1 MRSQLNFLSTIILYC
16 LNEFKGERTVFG
28 IYHLLTGKKSAQ
40 TIQDGKLY
48 RISQLFQSF
57 PYLKKET
64 FAQYVKRLE
73 GKGYIVERE
82 QAKWILTQ
90 EGQGYLQE
98 QLDRFPLSPY
108 LDGWRYMNVS
118 LLFLSRLT
126 LLIQT
131 LSHLVYHET
140 YFLPVTH
147 DMKVLNW
154 TKGFL
159 KRQRL
164 SRSDLARQLFYELSV
179 CLERRHSTEADLFV
193 LQFSGF
199 KRAGLTKKQ
208 IADLYGMDEH
218 RVHYLQVS
226 VLHFC
231 LQKIMEDEKAF
242 PILASLI
249 PEAASSVPLT
259 ISTMKT
265 LELLKQGKT
274 IEDITAIRRLKQ
286 STIEDHLVELA
297 LFVPDFSIAPYVSD
311 QLQKKIMTVI
321 EQAQTNKLKDIKEA
335 LREEATYFQIRMV
348 LARYFG

>member
-1 MRSQLNFLSTIILYC
+1 MILYC

-57 PYLKKET
+57 PYLKKESFT
-64 FAQYVKRLE
+64 QYIKQLKD
-73 GKGYIVERE
+73 KGYIIERE
-82 QAKWILTQ
+82 QGKWVLTQ
-90 EGQGYLQE
+90 EGRKYLQE
-98 QLDRFPLSPY
+98 QLDQFPLSPH
-108 LDGWRYMNVS
+108 LDGWRYMNIS
-118 LLFLSRLT
+118 SLFLSRLT

-147 DMKVLNW
+147 DIKVLSW

-159 KRQRL
+159 KRQNLPRL
-164 SRSDLARQLFYELSV
+164 DLARKLFQELSV
-179 CLERRHSTEADLFV
+179 CLEKCRLTEADFFV

-208 IADLYGMDEH
+208 IADLYGIDEH

-231 LQKIMEDEKAF
+231 LQQILEDKKAY
-242 PILASLI
+242 PVLASLI
-249 PEAASSVPLT
+249 PEVGLSIPLT

-265 LELLKQGKT
+265 FELLKQGKT
-274 IEDITAIRRLKQ
+274 IEDIMAIRRLKQ

-297 LFVPDFSIAPYVSD
+297 LFVPDFSITPYVSE
-311 QLQKKIMTVI
+311 QLQKKIVRVI
-321 EQAQTNKLKDIKEA
+321 EQTQTNKLKDIKKA
-335 LREEATYFQIRMV
+335 LNEEVTYFQIRLV